1 MLPPWCAADSTSWP
15 TASLPP
21 RGALDGL
28 DAVIEAVAHK
38 VRQRIDD
45 PFDEALVELGR
56 LAERDELDLLAE
68 LAREI
73 AHEPR
78 KAAEHVIHRHHP
90 DRHHGFLQIARVA
103 LELRHP
109 VVQAVVQRRIE
120 RARRLG
126 EHRLRDHELADQVDQ
141 LVDLLDADA
150 NRAALRA
157 RGDGRARLAIVLVLR
172 GGGRR
177 GLRGRR
183 RGGCGRARRGGRRGR
198 ARVGDGRRRRLR
210 RGRFRRGLLGSGF
223 GRGFARLPRRRR
235 GLRVARARRGAAAD
249 RDLAF
254 VDHEAAHGDD
264 VVRRHVGLEPQREC
278 VARLRAADDPAEIAE
293 LLGQQ
298 FLILV
303 VDARER
309 DLQMRAIAAGRGLGR
324 AGHRMRGLDR
334 LLDDVLGRAEE
345 AHRGRGRRS
354 RRRRHGLSRR
364 NGRRR
369 RGGSSGS
376 SGRGRGG
383 RRRLRAARRRLQPL
397 ELRADRGRGG
407 RIGLGARAVVGELVG
422 QHVLRLEERIDHLL
436 RQRELMIA
444 CAIEQRFEDV
454 RRFRE
459 RGEAERRGAALD
471 RVRGAKDRRQILG
484 IGRGDVQVQ
493 QQLLHL
499 REQLVGFVEERL
511 VELCD
516 IESHAGSPPKNV
528 VFVTK
533 GSTTP
538 KAPRRARSARPG
550 RSAFRSSRSRPPRA
564 PHP

>member
-1 MLPPWCAADSTSWP
+1 
-15 TASLPP
+15 
-21 RGALDGL
+21 
-28 DAVIEAVAHK
+28 
-38 VRQRIDD
+38 
-45 PFDEALVELGR
+45 
-56 LAERDELDLLAE
+56 
-68 LAREI
+68 
-73 AHEPR
+73 
-78 KAAEHVIHRHHP
+78 
-90 DRHHGFLQIARVA
+90 
-103 LELRHP
+103 
-109 VVQAVVQRRIE
+109 
-120 RARRLG
+120 
-126 EHRLRDHELADQVDQ
+126 
-141 LVDLLDADA
+141 
-150 NRAALRA
+150 
-157 RGDGRARLAIVLVLR
+157 
-172 GGGRR
+172 
-177 GLRGRR
+177 
-183 RGGCGRARRGGRRGR
+183 
-198 ARVGDGRRRRLR
+198 
-210 RGRFRRGLLGSGF
+210 
-223 GRGFARLPRRRR
+223 
-235 GLRVARARRGAAAD
+235 
-249 RDLAF
+249 
-254 VDHEAAHGDD
+254 
-264 VVRRHVGLEPQREC
+264 
-278 VARLRAADDPAEIAE
+278 
-293 LLGQQ
+293 
-298 FLILV
+298 
-303 VDARER
+303 
-309 DLQMRAIAAGRGLGR
+309 MRAIAAGRGLGR

-369 RGGSSGS
+369 RGGSSGR
-376 SGRGRGG
+376 SGRGRGC

-550 RSAFRSSRSRPPRA
+550 RSAFRSSRSHPPRA